1 MFLLISPSTRCLE
14 YPIAPAAYDWNLY
27 LRNNFDDKMHFN
39 SCRVF
44 LLFLVS
50 LYLSLSPLTMFD
62 EKVTFFSIPLKHF

>member
-27 LRNNFDDKMHFN
+27 LRNNF

-44 LLFLVS
+44 LLFLAS

-62 EKVTFFSIPLKHF
+62 EKVTFFSIPLKYF